1 MQRMQAGSAPITV
14 SRRDEPGGGI
24 DSRKRVVLYAAMPA
38 TPAARASRLE
48 HGIGMALRSPP
59 KPSLVPPRPTRIAA
73 AGTPTQA
80 LTSPIIVAALI
91 MAGLYVGRDVLIP
104 IAIAILLSFVLGPLV
119 NLLRRWHF
127 GRFLSV
133 AASVVLA
140 LGTAASLA
148 TLIGVQLADIA
159 KDVPRYRSTIERKIE
174 GLNDTPAGRLAG
186 YVASIGRTM
195 HESHEEPKPEA
206 KPEPKSDSQANPA
219 PPEKAILVEV
229 KERVPGPVTMAGTL
243 ISPILH
249 PLATIGIVF
258 VVLLFLLMQREDLR
272 DRMIRLAGSSDLHR
286 TTVAMDDA
294 AKRLSRY
301 FLVQLGL
308 NAAFGLV
315 VGIGL
320 YGLGVPNPVLW
331 GIFSALMRFVPYVG
345 AFVSAL
351 FPLALAAAIDP
362 GWSMVI
368 GTLILFL
375 ILEPL
380 VGHFIEPMLYGQ
392 STGMSPFAVLVSA
405 LFWTW
410 LWGPVGLLLST
421 PLTVCLVVLGRHVDK
436 LEFLDVLFG
445 DRPALTPVENFYQRI
460 LADDPD
466 EAQEHADLILKTCS
480 LTTYYDEVVV
490 KGLELAAR
498 DAARGVLTTEQ
509 KNDIRASVGGLI
521 EEMADRDDLR
531 SDTEAKADPDAPRP
545 DPVPEAWRPDG
556 TVLCV
561 AGRSFVDESAC
572 AILAQLLAKR
582 GIGTRVVPFAD
593 VARARIDALD
603 PGPAQLVCIVS
614 MAISGEPTHLRR
626 LADRLRRKLPRACF
640 VLGLWQ
646 ADDAS
651 LDEATRRRAVEAD
664 IHVSSLKAA
673 VEAVVA
679 TAHGTRSPA
688 ETAPEVE
695 TEFARVQPMPV

>member
-1 MQRMQAGSAPITV
+1 
-14 SRRDEPGGGI
+14 
-24 DSRKRVVLYAAMPA
+24 
-38 TPAARASRLE
+38 
-48 HGIGMALRSPP
+48 MALRSTP
-59 KPSLVPPRPTRIAA
+59 KPSVVPPRPTRVSAA
-73 AGTPTQA
+73 ATPPQT
-80 LTSPIIVAALI
+80 LTSPFVMTALI
-91 MAGLYVGRDVLIP
+91 MVGLYVGRDVLIP

-119 NLLRRWHF
+119 NLLRRWRF

-133 AASVVLA
+133 ATSVLLA
-140 LGTAASLA
+140 LGTAATLA
-148 TLIGVQLADIA
+148 TLIGVQIADIA

-195 HESHEEPKPEA
+195 HESHDEA
-206 KPEPKSDSQANPA
+206 KPEPKPESRADPA
-219 PPEKAILVEV
+219 PPEKALLVEV
-229 KERVPGPVTMAGTL
+229 KERAPGPVTLAGTL
-243 ISPILH
+243 LSPILH

-308 NAAFGLV
+308 NASFGLV

-320 YGLGVPNPVLW
+320 YVLGVPNPVLW

-351 FPLALAAAIDP
+351 FPLALAAAVDP

-460 LADDPD
+460 LADDPE

-480 LTTYYDEVVV
+480 LTAYYDEVVV

-509 KNDIRASVGGLI
+509 KSDIRASVGGLI
-521 EEMADRDDLR
+521 DELADRDDLR

-545 DPVPEAWRPDG
+545 EPVPEAWRTTG

-582 GIGTRVVPFAD
+582 GIGARVVPFAD
-593 VARARIDALD
+593 VARARIGDFD
-603 PGPAQLVCIVS
+603 PGPAKLVCIVS
-614 MAISGEPTHLRR
+614 MAINGEPTHLRR
-626 LADRLRRKLPRACF
+626 LAERLRRKLPGTCF

-646 ADDAS
+646 ADDAD
-651 LDEATRRRAVEAD
+651 LDEATRHRAVDAD
-664 IHVSSLKAA
+664 IHVSSLRAA

-679 TAHGTRSPA
+679 TAQGKRAPDAMPA
-688 ETAPEVE
+688 QPGG
-695 TEFARVQPMPV
+695 EFARVQPLPA